1 MVTFINKDHLLLA
14 SNGALLQSGEESGA
28 YLIQTLLVFFLSY
41 SVEHFGQDAHLLYI
55 LQSIQLLRSPYQ
67 E

>member
-28 YLIQTLLVFFLSY
+28 YLIQTSLVFF
-41 SVEHFGQDAHLLYI
+41 FATLLNTLDRMHI
-55 LQSIQLLRSPYQ
+55 LQSIQLLRIPYQ